1 MGRLISNQIIVRE
14 LVSEDVEA
22 VRQLLIESYQQYE
35 HYFTPQAWEEYS
47 HRIVSSI
54 DNPNVDIILVAKHEQ
69 QVVGTLQLFRSGVQA
84 YEIPELQIL
93 APIIRLVAVH
103 PDARGRGVGKT
114 LLDTAIQHVKAVGE
128 SSIYLH
134 TTDFMVHAV
143 HLYKKLGFKREQ
155 SKDFSRGNMISKCYR
170 LDL

>member
-1 MGRLISNQIIVRE
+1 MGKLINNQIIVRE

-114 LLDTAIQHVKAVGE
+114 LLD
-128 SSIYLH
+128 
-134 TTDFMVHAV
+134 
-143 HLYKKLGFKREQ
+143 
-155 SKDFSRGNMISKCYR
+155 
-170 LDL
+170 

>member
-1 MGRLISNQIIVRE
+1 MSKLMNNQIIVKE
-14 LVSEDVEA
+14 LVSEDAEA
-22 VRQLLIESYQQYE
+22 VRLLLIESYQQYE

-47 HRIVSSI
+47 NRIVSSI
-54 DNPNVDIILVAKHEQ
+54 DNPNVDIIFVAELEQ
-69 QVVGTLQLFRSGVQA
+69 RVVGTLQLFRSGVEA
-84 YEIPELQIL
+84 YEIPELQIQ

-103 PDARGRGVGKT
+103 PEARGRGVGNV
-114 LLDTAIQHVKAVGE
+114 LLNNAIQKVKALGE

-143 HLYKKLGFKREQ
+143 QLYKKLGFQRDKTN
-155 SKDFSRGNMISKCYR
+155 DFSRGNMVSKCYR